1 MKSPLLLSLFDETER
16 RPLTV
21 SELTS
26 QVRGALEMRFAS
38 VWVEGEISNFRDHA
52 SGHWYFILKDEEAQ
66 LRAACFRQ
74 ANAHI
79 RFRPYDGLQ
88 VRARGHLTVYEPRG
102 EYQLCVEALDPVGI
116 GALWLAFEQLRE
128 RLAAEGLFDPARK
141 RSLPLLPRRV
151 AVVTSPSGAVIHDIM
166 RVLKRR
172 TRTVGILFVP
182 VRVQGEGAAQQIA
195 RAIGVLND
203 YNRQLIASQRDDER
217 IDVIIIGRGGGSI
230 EDLWAFN
237 EEEVARAIRASEI
250 PVISA
255 VGHETDYTIADLAA
269 DLRAPTPSAA
279 AEMVAACED
288 GLAVRIEDLARALAH
303 SMRLLLLRER
313 ARLQEA
319 AMSPAFD
326 EVRDRLRRAAQT
338 HAQLSARLEATI
350 KSRLGAERQRVVA
363 ARYAISPRGLSQ
375 RANVGR
381 VRLTQASAKLEAAV
395 RAKIEARRRHLG
407 ETSAALDALSP
418 LAVLRRGYA
427 LARKESGELIRRA
440 RDLRKGDAI
449 RLRLAEGEAR
459 CRVEEIETADSTR
472 ASGS

>member
-26 QVRGALEMRFAS
+26 QVRGALEARFAS
-38 VWVEGEISNFRDHA
+38 VWVEGEISNFRDHV
-52 SGHWYFILKDEEAQ
+52 SGHWYFVLKDEAAQ

-74 ANAHI
+74 HNARI
-79 RFRPYDGLQ
+79 RFLPYDGLQ

-116 GALWLAFEQLRE
+116 GALWLAFEQLRA
-128 RLAAEGLFDPARK
+128 RLAAEGLFDPAHK
-141 RSLPLLPRRV
+141 RALPLLPRRV
-151 AVVTSPSGAVIHDIM
+151 AVVTSPSGAAVHDIL

-182 VRVQGEGAAQQIA
+182 VRVQGEGAAQQIV
-195 RAIGVLND
+195 RAIELLNE
-203 YNRQLIASQRDDER
+203 YNKQLAASRRDNER
-217 IDVIIIGRGGGSI
+217 IDAIIVGRGGGSI

-237 EEEVARAIRASEI
+237 EEDVARAIRASEI

-255 VGHETDYTIADLAA
+255 VGHETDYTIADFAA

-303 SMRLLLLRER
+303 AMRLQMLRAR

-326 EVRDRLRRAAQT
+326 EVRDRLRRAAQIQ
-338 HAQLSARLEATI
+338 AQLGARLETAV
-350 KSRLGAERQRVVA
+350 KRRLNVEQRRLAA
-363 ARYAISPRGLSQ
+363 ARDAISPRGLSQ
-375 RANVGR
+375 RTAAGR
-381 VRLTQASAKLEAAV
+381 VRLTRAETMLDAAM
-395 RAKIEARRRHLG
+395 RAKIETKRHRLS

-418 LAVLRRGYA
+418 LAVLGRGYA
-427 LARKESGELIRRA
+427 LVRKESGALVRRA
-440 RDLRKGDAI
+440 RDLGKGETVL
-449 RLRLAEGEAR
+449 LRLAEGEAR
-459 CRVEEIETADSTR
+459 CRVEESDAADST
-472 ASGS
+472 